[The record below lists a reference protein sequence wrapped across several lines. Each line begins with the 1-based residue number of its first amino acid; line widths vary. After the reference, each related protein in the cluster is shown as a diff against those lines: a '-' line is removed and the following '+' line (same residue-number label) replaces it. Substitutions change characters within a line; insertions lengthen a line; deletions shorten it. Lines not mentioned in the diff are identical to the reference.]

1 MSARDQLN
9 GEDHEDMETEE
20 HEEEEEEKKPG
31 TVRKISKITFTIG
44 PIRQEDFSQPELN
57 RVIALA
63 ASFTINFETV
73 EILDS
78 GEKDRLGYVT
88 LPFEIRS
95 NRFLVMLYHRL
106 SKLQIGNR
114 DMSVKF
120 PEEFTAYIEEIKKKL
135 QEQKEKR
142 IEKAKK
148 LAEAKKRSI
157 FIQFVDKDSGVELL
171 KEKFPEANEVT
182 VHENKEK
189 EKWYGQVEFESTE
202 IAEEILKENKEFE
215 LGDEKVKATKNPPW
229 DNLAHKPRPKSAPN
243 KPAGGGKSPG
253 AGRGQKQQQHRP
265 YSGGGGGMRA
275 PLMGSGPMS
284 LMDMGRGGMGMG
296 GFGGQMA
303 GGRYSNYGGGNYQG
317 GYGRGGGMAA
327 RGMGGG
333 MGGFQLG
340 AKRKGE
346 FYDDFGGFDRSPKK
360 PFGSGGGRGGMG
372 GRGGWGG
379 GGYF

>member
-1 MSARDQLN
+1 MASKDMQN
-9 GEDHEDMETEE
+9 GEEHEDMETED

-31 TVRKISKITFTIG
+31 IVRRISKITFTIG

-63 ASFTINFETV
+63 ASFSINFDTV
-73 EILDS
+73 EILDT
-78 GEKDRLGYVT
+78 GETDRLGYVT

-95 NRFLVMLYHRL
+95 NRFLLMLYQRL

-120 PEEFTAYIEEIKKKL
+120 PEEFIAYIDEIKKKM

-148 LAEAKKRSI
+148 LAEARKRSI

-171 KEKFPEANEVT
+171 KEKFPESNEVT

-215 LGDEKVKATKNPPW
+215 LDGEKVKATKNPPW
-229 DNLAHKPRPKSAPN
+229 DNLGHKPRPKSTPD
-243 KPAGGGKSPG
+243 KGRGGGQRG
-253 AGRGQKQQQHRP
+253 GGRGQNRP
-265 YSGGGGGMRA
+265 QSGRPASMGGMGMRG

-284 LMDMGRGGMGMG
+284 LMDMGRGGMGGFGAQMG
-296 GFGGQMA
+296 GA
-303 GGRYSNYGGGNYQG
+303 RYSNYGGGNYQG
-317 GYGRGGGMAA
+317 GYGRGSMAG

-333 MGGFQLG
+333 MGGYQLG

-360 PFGSGGGRGGMG
+360 PFGGGGGRGMG
-372 GRGGWGG
+372 GRGWGG
-379 GGYF
+379 SFF

>member
-1 MSARDQLN
+1 MLN
-9 GEDHEDMETEE
+9 GEEHEDMETED

-31 TVRKISKITFTIG
+31 IVRRISKITFTIG

-63 ASFTINFETV
+63 ASFSINFDTV
-73 EILDS
+73 EILDT

-95 NRFLVMLYHRL
+95 NRFLVMLHQRL

-120 PEEFTAYIEEIKKKL
+120 PEEFTAYIDELKKKM
-135 QEQKEKR
+135 QELKEKR

-148 LAEAKKRSI
+148 LAEARKRSI

-171 KEKFPEANEVT
+171 KEKFPESSDVT

-189 EKWYGQVEFESTE
+189 EKWYGQVEFESTD

-215 LGDEKVKATKNPPW
+215 LDGEKVKATKNPPW
-229 DNLAHKPRPKSAPN
+229 DNLGHKPRPKSTPD
-243 KPAGGGKSPG
+243 KGKGGAQRGG
-253 AGRGQKQQQHRP
+253 GRGQNRP
-265 YSGGGGGMRA
+265 QSGRPASMGGMGMRT

-284 LMDMGRGGMGMG
+284 LMDMGRGGMG
-296 GFGGQMA
+296 GFGGQMG

-317 GYGRGGGMAA
+317 GYGRGSMGG

-333 MGGFQLG
+333 MGGGYQLG

-360 PFGSGGGRGGMG
+360 PFGGGDAGHWYPGGRGMG
-372 GRGGWGG
+372 GRGWGG
-379 GGYF
+379 SFF